1 VIAASVTK
9 RKLEDERGAVLV
21 AGLLLVLA
29 LLLVI
34 GLAVDMGRAFIERRE
49 LAAIADDAAL
59 VGSQQL
65 DTDALRD
72 GRVELK
78 ADTATAAASAVIDAE
93 RGVGGRARADAES
106 VTVIVRRRVPT
117 VLLGLADIET
127 LTISAQ
133 ATATPRAP

>member
-1 VIAASVTK
+1 VNGSATRQRLA
-9 RKLEDERGAVLV
+9 EERGAVLV

-49 LAAIADDAAL
+49 LTAVADDAAL

-72 GRVELK
+72 GRIVLEP
-78 ADTATAAASAVIDAE
+78 DTASAAAGAVIDAE
-93 RGVGGRARADAES
+93 RGIGGRATADETS
-106 VTVIVRRRVPT
+106 VTVTVRRRVRT
-117 VLLGLADIET
+117 ILLGLADVKT
-127 LTISAQ
+127 LTITAH